1 MRCCVARF
9 RKPPV
14 VSITN
19 AASRPTKFAAHLRP
33 QFQSFVALRNIPRAW
48 KVGDVEGEVMVT

>member
-19 AASRPTKFAAHLRP
+19 AASRHTKFAARLRQ
-33 QFQSFVALRNIPRAW
+33 QFRAFAVLRNIPSAW
-48 KVGDVEGEVMVT
+48 KVGAVEGEVMVT